1 MGKIKMILASDVA
14 GGNLTEAEWVELVT
28 LDYIICW
35 RYTYDMQKDLERQ
48 KELRKK
54 RYAK

>member
-1 MGKIKMILASDVA
+1 MILASDVA